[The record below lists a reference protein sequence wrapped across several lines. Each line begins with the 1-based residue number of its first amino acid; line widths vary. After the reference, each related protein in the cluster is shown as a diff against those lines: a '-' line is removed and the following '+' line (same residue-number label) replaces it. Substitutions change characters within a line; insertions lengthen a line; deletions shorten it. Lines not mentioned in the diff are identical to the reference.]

1 MFEWAMGSLYH
12 TCRYLNQHYGRD
24 SCFVEWGRWGPGDFY
39 GNHSLIFE
47 PPQEQ
52 PSDAPCP
59 CEEVRRWVLVQCQ
72 KCSLPSCKL
81 GDGVFSAVMSP
92 TIRLG
97 AG

>member
-1 MFEWAMGSLYH
+1 MFEWAMGSLYR

-47 PPQEQ
+47 PPKEQ

-59 CEEVRRWVLVQCQ
+59 CEEVRRWVLVQF
-72 KCSLPSCKL
+72 L
-81 GDGVFSAVMSP
+81 M
-92 TIRLG
+92 
-97 AG
+97 

>member
-24 SCFVEWGRWGPGDFY
+24 SCFVEWGRWGPGDYY

-59 CEEVRRWVLVQCQ
+59 CEGVRRWVLVQLSQQQSEVYCM
-72 KCSLPSCKL
+72 PFRR
-81 GDGVFSAVMSP
+81 VW
-92 TIRLG
+92 RLL
-97 AG
+97 